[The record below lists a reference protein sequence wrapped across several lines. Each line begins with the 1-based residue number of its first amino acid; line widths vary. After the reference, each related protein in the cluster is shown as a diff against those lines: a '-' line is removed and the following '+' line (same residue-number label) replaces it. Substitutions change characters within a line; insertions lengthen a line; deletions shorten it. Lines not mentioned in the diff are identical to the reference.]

1 MYPDLTL
8 VKSVE
13 SVLPSHMSSGAN
25 GLPRGCC
32 SAAGVIDDWMLTS
45 SPNDA
50 LSRGVA
56 NIPTTRVKIPMQN
69 IIEIK
74 NVTAY
79 RGRTRALSNLSLEIT
94 SGCHTVILGPN
105 GAGKSTLLKLLS
117 REIYPVQGNGS
128 YVRVFGRDRW
138 DIWELRAHFG
148 IVSHDLQQ
156 EYVGHVRGMQVI
168 LSGFYASIGT
178 WDHQQFSAEN
188 QARAMYIMEMLRIA
202 ELRERAFATM
212 STGEQRRFLLGRA
225 LVHDPETLILD
236 EPTSGLDL
244 KACFQYLDI
253 IRGLMQAGKTIILV
267 THHIHEIPPE
277 MSRVV
282 LLKEGKV
289 MADGE
294 KSKMLTSDTLS
305 RLFETPIALVHANGF
320 YQAMP
325 GL

>member
-1 MYPDLTL
+1 MP
-8 VKSVE
+8 V
-13 SVLPSHMSSGAN
+13 
-25 GLPRGCC
+25 
-32 SAAGVIDDWMLTS
+32 
-45 SPNDA
+45 
-50 LSRGVA
+50 
-56 NIPTTRVKIPMQN
+56 QN

-79 RGRTRALSNLSLEIT
+79 QGRSKALSNVSLEIT

-117 REIYPVQGNGS
+117 REIYPIQHDGS

-138 DIWELRAHFG
+138 DVWELRAHFG

-168 LSGFYASIGT
+168 LSGYYSSIGT
-178 WDHQQFSAEN
+178 WDHQQFSAEF
-188 QARAMYIMEMLRIA
+188 QARAMHIMETLHVA
-202 ELRERAFATM
+202 ELRDRAFAAM

-225 LVHDPETLILD
+225 LVNDPDTLILD

-244 KACFQYLDI
+244 KASFQYLAI
-253 IRGLMQAGKTIILV
+253 IRRLMRAGKTIILV

-294 KSKMLTSDTLS
+294 KSTILTGDTLS
-305 RLFETPIALVHANGF
+305 QLFETPIALVQANGF
-320 YQAMP
+320 YQAIP
-325 GL
+325 GR